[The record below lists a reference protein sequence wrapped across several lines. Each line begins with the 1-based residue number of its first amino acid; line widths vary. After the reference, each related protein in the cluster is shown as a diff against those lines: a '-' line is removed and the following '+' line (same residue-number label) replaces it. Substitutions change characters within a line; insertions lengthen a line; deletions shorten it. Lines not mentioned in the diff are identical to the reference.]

1 MPTASSGSPPLR
13 HASTIYSY
21 YNSSKP
27 SVNNNCSLWIFFIG
41 CSLLS
46 RAALR
51 LLQIHLFSLTVR
63 LSAASPHKLQNRP
76 DQQAAEKNASPN
88 QPSAAGAAAA
98 RIGSHAAERHTAEK
112 PGNVSHCRRS
122 GQDSR
127 VKKRRDSRYGDAGAQ
142 QVKRKRFH
150 AVQVKKQISAKQI

>member
-27 SVNNNCSLWIFFIG
+27 SVNNNCSLRIFFIG
-41 CSLLS
+41 RPRLS
-46 RAALR
+46 RAVLP
-51 LLQIHLFSLTVR
+51 LLQTRLFSLTVR

-88 QPSAAGAAAA
+88 RPPPGSVPTPPNAIPQKNPAMYPTAAAA
-98 RIGSHAAERHTAEK
+98 DK
-112 PGNVSHCRRS
+112 
-122 GQDSR
+122 
-127 VKKRRDSRYGDAGAQ
+127 
-142 QVKRKRFH
+142 
-150 AVQVKKQISAKQI
+150 ISA